1 MKFETAKAKDRQG
14 SNRGMTF
21 SRKWLASC
29 AAGTMAFA
37 VWGLTPSR
45 AQEPEQTA
53 PEITGDAPATDGT
66 ECTFF
71 GAQRDR
77 FSPRISVD
85 GGSSAGRLTR
95 LYSASGGFR
104 TSSQGR
110 TQAFTTAATGS
121 TSTNLIDQYIFA
133 ALQSG
138 GITPAAKTDDYE
150 FIRRV
155 SLDLTGRI
163 PTATRVSQFVADTN
177 AGKRTA
183 LIDELLAK
191 PEWIDKWTMYY
202 GDLYRNTSANTQ
214 IRIQPE
220 GRNAFYKFIKDS
232 LTKGKPY
239 NQMVSE
245 LIAAQGTTNF
255 DQNNGQVNYLVL
267 GVVGGGPAQDIYDQQ
282 AANVADTFL
291 GMAHVNCILC
301 HNGRGHLD
309 TLSLWGSQ
317 ATRLQAWGLAA
328 FFAKTRV
335 LSTNLPLDPN
345 NPRATNYNYY
355 SLTTNAADYSLN
367 TTTGNRPSRQPIGT
381 TRTIT
386 PAYMFNG
393 KVPAAGQEYRAAL
406 AQSVTGDFQFARASV
421 NYIWAQFF
429 GTGIV
434 DPPDQFDP
442 ARLDP
447 NNPPAAPWT
456 LQPSNPAL
464 LNALAQSFIDSGYNV
479 KTLMKLITSSDTYQL
494 ATDYSGTWNPV
505 WDTSFGRH
513 NVRRL
518 WPEELHDSV
527 VTAIGTVPSYT
538 VPNFTAD
545 TAVYAAVSPGFGKIS
560 WAMQAPDVVNMPDGG
575 GAVSQFLDAFLR
587 GNRDDQP
594 RKSEGSILQTLNL
607 MNDNFIESRIKATGT
622 GATASFLQTQL
633 TANPTDNTALINV
646 LYLNVLS
653 RKPTATELTLAT
665 AQLIKAGQTRTQN
678 AEDVLWSL
686 VNKLDFVFN
695 Y

>member
-1 MKFETAKAKDRQG
+1 M
-14 SNRGMTF
+14 NRKLFAT
-21 SRKWLASC
+21 L
-29 AAGTMAFA
+29 AAGA
-37 VWGLTPSR
+37 VVLVVGGLTVL
-45 AQEPEQTA
+45 AQEPESL
-53 PEITGDAPATDGT
+53 PDVTGIAPAGDGT
-66 ECTFF
+66 ECTYF
-71 GAQRDR
+71 GAQRER
-77 FSPRISVD
+77 FMPRLRA
-85 GGSSAGRLTR
+85 GEGTSAGRLTR
-95 LYSASGGFR
+95 MYGTAGGFR
-104 TSSQGR
+104 TSSVNR
-110 TQAFTTAATGS
+110 AQAFTAAAAGS
-121 TSTNLIDQYIFA
+121 TSTNLIDQNIFA
-133 ALQSG
+133 ALQSK

-163 PTATRVSQFVADTN
+163 PTARRVDQFVVDSSA
-177 AGKRTA
+177 AKRTA

-191 PEWIDKWTMYY
+191 PEWVDKWTMYY
-202 GDLYRNTSANTQ
+202 GDQFRNTVANTQ

-245 LIAAQGTTNF
+245 MIAAQGTSNF
-255 DQNNGQVNYLVL
+255 DQANGQLNYLTL
-267 GVVGGGPAQDIYDQQ
+267 GVVGGGPAQDVFDQQ
-282 AANVADTFL
+282 AANIADTFL

-309 TLSLWGSQ
+309 SLSLWGSQ
-317 ATRLQAWGLAA
+317 ATRLQAWGLSA
-328 FFAKTRV
+328 FLAKTRV
-335 LSTNLPLDPN
+335 LQSNLPLDPA
-345 NPRATNYNYY
+345 NPKASNYSYW
-355 SLTTNAADYSLN
+355 SLTTYASDYALN

-381 TRTIT
+381 TRTVA
-386 PAYMFNG
+386 PLYMFNG
-393 KVPAAGQEYRAAL
+393 NTPGTGQEYRAAL
-406 AQSVTGDFQFARASV
+406 AQFVTGDFQFARASV

-434 DPPDQFDP
+434 DPPNQFDP

-447 NNPPAAPWT
+447 NNPPPAPWT

-464 LNALAQSFIDSGYNV
+464 LNALARSFIDSGYNV
-479 KTLMKLITSSDTYQL
+479 KTLMKLIASSDTYQL
-494 ATDYSGTWNPV
+494 ATDYSGTWNPA

-518 WPEELHDSV
+518 WPEEIHDSV
-527 VTAIGTVPSYT
+527 ITAIGKAASYT

-545 TAVYAAVSPGFGKIS
+545 STVYAANSPGFGKIS

-607 MNDNFIESRIKATGT
+607 MNDNFIESRIKATGS
-622 GATASFLQTQL
+622 GITASFMQAQL
-633 TANPTDNTALINV
+633 TLTATDNTVLVNS
-646 LYLNVLS
+646 LYLYVLS
-653 RKPTATELTLAT
+653 RKPTATELTLSL
-665 AQLIKAGQTRTQN
+665 AQLVKAGQTRTQN

-686 VNKLDFVFN
+686 LNKLDFVFN